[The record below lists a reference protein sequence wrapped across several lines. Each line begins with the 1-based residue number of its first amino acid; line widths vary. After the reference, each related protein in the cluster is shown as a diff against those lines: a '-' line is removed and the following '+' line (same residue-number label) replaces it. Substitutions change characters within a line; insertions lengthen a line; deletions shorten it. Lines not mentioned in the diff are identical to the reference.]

1 LWYNHKS
8 FEMLGQSVPTFV
20 QKGSGYEYYDKFNQA
35 RPEKFTFEYLDKHS
49 MVIVGDPAHCIE
61 KVQQYKEIGVE
72 QLLCLMQNYGIPHEK
87 TMQSIRL
94 WGEKVIPHFK

>member
-1 LWYNHKS
+1 L
-8 FEMLGQSVPTFV
+8 V
-20 QKGSGYEYYDKFNQA
+20 A
-35 RPEKFTFEYLDKHS
+35 
-49 MVIVGDPAHCIE
+49 VGIATHCIE

-94 WGEKVIPHFK
+94 WGEKVIPHCKY

>member
-1 LWYNHKS
+1 
-8 FEMLGQSVPTFV
+8 MLLPFGGVLRGERRVADGQGVPRSAARR
-20 QKGSGYEYYDKFNQA
+20 SGPLH
-35 RPEKFTFEYLDKHS
+35 R
-49 MVIVGDPAHCIE
+49 

-87 TMQSIRL
+87 MMQSVRL